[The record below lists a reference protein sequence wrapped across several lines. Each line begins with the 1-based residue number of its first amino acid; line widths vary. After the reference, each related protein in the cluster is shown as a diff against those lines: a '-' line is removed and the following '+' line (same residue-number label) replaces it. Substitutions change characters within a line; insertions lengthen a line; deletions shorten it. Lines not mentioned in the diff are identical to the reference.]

1 MLLNLVKV
9 KDEEIRQLKHQL
21 GATDQATESPSRHNA
36 SPLRASV
43 KAQPQLEDQL
53 AAMNQETLEEQVKQ
67 LI

>member
-21 GATDQATESPSRHNA
+21 GAADQATDSPSRHNA
-36 SPLRASV
+36 SPLRPSN
-43 KAQPQLEDQL
+43 KAEPQLEDQL